1 MADSRHEA
9 LAEAIGCT
17 VADVEAAFGN
27 LFGFA
32 LWAAERSESGAATR
46 EARKLRQWAA
56 ELDADTSPFDL
67 SEARNA
73 LLFTAGVAEHFT
85 DPRAYPATTSRKER
99 ARVVAHAVAR
109 VFAATGRNIGKGT
122 SQNDAGEPT
131 SKFGQAVQ
139 QAFEIYGIEAN
150 WKQPAKDAAA
160 EYGNTN

>member
-32 LWAAERSESGAATR
+32 LWAAERSESGAA
-46 EARKLRQWAA
+46 EKDAA
-56 ELDADTSPFDL
+56 ELHAIADALDKAPLFDL
-67 SEARNA
+67 SDMRDEVRLRAKA
-73 LLFTAGVAEHFT
+73 AEHFT
-85 DPRAYPATTSRKER
+85 DPRAYPATKGRKER
-99 ARVVAHAVAR
+99 ARVVAYAVAR
-109 VFAATGRNIGKGT
+109 IFAATGRNIGKGT

-139 QAFEIYGIEAN
+139 QAFKIYGIEAN

-160 EYGNTN
+160 EYSNTN